1 MKWFFDFLSNN
12 SHEVYCWSWAITICT
27 ACLLFLLIID
37 RYWTQAYSE
46 GYEQGFK
53 DGCEESS

>member
-12 SHEVYCWSWAITICT
+12 SHEVYCWSVSLGIC
-27 ACLLFLLIID
+27 AGCLVFIIIID
-37 RYWTQAYSE
+37 QYWTQAYSE

-53 DGCEESS
+53 DGYEEIT